1 MLDKVLV
8 KVLTFILSISF
19 KSKCTANAFVEYKCK
34 HIEPMRSYS
43 FFNLEF
49 SIRNAISKFQICLST
64 SCLEDTM
71 IKTEMVFS
79 S

>member
-1 MLDKVLV
+1 MLYKVLL
-8 KVLTFILSISF
+8 KAMTYIPTIFF